1 MNDRSAALDL
11 VYSLARLS
19 VVMELPFEAQL
30 LYDDLIA
37 YIAGNGESIR
47 VRTILQRD
55 ERALVLEYKRSIGMP
70 MTHRHRT
77 YDGGDD
83 Q

>member
-1 MNDRSAALDL
+1 MNDRSAARDL
-11 VYSLARLS
+11 ALSLARLS

-37 YIAGNGESIR
+37 YLAGSGESIR
-47 VRTILQRD
+47 VRTVMQSD
-55 ERALVLEYKRSIGMP
+55 ERALVLAFKRSMESSKQRVG
-70 MTHRHRT
+70 TH
-77 YDGGDD
+77 DGGDD